1 MYFKYSTKSETR
13 EYGSKLYNRLSNAEE
28 IQNNS
33 NISNDLFVDETVV
46 LHENNNLIA
55 ELNETIKSI
64 QNLYE
69 LKKSDNVMNDF
80 LYLGKTQKKGPRS
93 WICYLMHLSLSHQH
107 QR

>member
-13 EYGSKLYNRLSNAEE
+13 EYGSKLYNRLFNAEE

-55 ELNETIKSI
+55 EINETIKSI
-64 QNLYE
+64 QNLNE
-69 LKKSDNVMNDF
+69 LKKV
-80 LYLGKTQKKGPRS
+80 T
-93 WICYLMHLSLSHQH
+93 I
-107 QR
+107 

>member
-13 EYGSKLYNRLSNAEE
+13 EYEVNCTTDCPMQKKSKTTQM
-28 IQNNS
+28 IF
-33 NISNDLFVDETVV
+33 FVDETVV

-64 QNLYE
+64 QNLHE

-80 LYLGKTQKKGPRS
+80 LYLGKKQKKKAREVGYA
-93 WICYLMHLSLSHQH
+93 I
-107 QR
+107 

>member
-13 EYGSKLYNRLSNAEE
+13 KYGSKLYNRLFNAEE

-33 NISNDLFVDETVV
+33 NISNDLFVDENNSTLV

-55 ELNETIKSI
+55 KLNETIKSI

-69 LKKSDNVMNDF
+69 LKKVTM
-80 LYLGKTQKKGPRS
+80 
-93 WICYLMHLSLSHQH
+93 
-107 QR
+107 